1 MNMRKL
7 KDEDEPNEEAVD
19 MTLRDQ
25 AVTLLDAFLAE
36 GRSRSS
42 GGFAPVHKT
51 DVEKLWDIFVAILEA
66 KYERDPDG
74 DLPIRFELT
83 DWTRFEFRRWLQLPQ
98 MKRIDQLEDP
108 EARADAWADRLRA
121 ALANMRQAAEIAA
134 AAVVELER
142 DERRRIAEA
151 WLEEAAR
158 EAELKKMQ
166 AAREGGKR

>member
-134 AAVVELER
+134 AEGDIQRNLRE
-142 DERRRIAEA
+142 EA
-151 WLEEAAR
+151 KQARLEEAAR

-166 AAREGGKR
+166 AAREGGKRS